1 MKLISNNGIFLF
13 DGAMGTYYSNKYNK
27 DIPCEFANLTDSETI
42 FEIHQEYIKAGVNAI
57 KTNTFA
63 ANRYSLACEQ
73 SEVEKIIRKGWEIAC
88 SAVQNTDVEVFA
100 DIGPIPNTQEIDEEA
115 EYKRQVDVFLDCG
128 AENFLFETFP
138 QYEILLEIA
147 AYIRLKKPEAN
158 IIASFAVYPDGYS
171 KEGLYYQDI
180 FTKVSSSGLFN
191 ACGFNC
197 ISGPAHMCRLVS
209 QLDFNGRTLIIMP
222 NSGYPSSERGRAVYI
237 DNSEYFAAKL
247 LELKNMGVRILG
259 GCCGTTPHHIA
270 VTAKLL
276 ANAGIPSGSTN
287 QHNVEVAAK
296 ASEKPL
302 IRRLVEQ
309 KKPILVE
316 IDPPF
321 DINWEYM
328 LRDAF
333 LLKSAGADMITIAD
347 SPLAKAR
354 ADSAI
359 MASKLQRETGLPAM
373 PHITCRDRN
382 LLGIKAT
389 LLGLNIEGIRNI
401 LIVTGDP
408 IAITERKDVKGVY
421 SMNSTNLAKYIKSLN
436 ENVFGE
442 TSFEIGGALNV
453 NAPNFEAELRRA
465 VKKIGNGISFFL
477 TQATYTQK
485 AVNNIIKAVDVLK
498 VPVFAGIMPIV
509 GYKNAMFINN
519 EVPGIE
525 IDEAIIESFRDKNRE
540 ESEVLGIEHSMEC
553 INKLYHYVSGFY
565 IMTPLKRINVVC
577 QLIEKIR
584 DKEN

>member
-1 MKLISNNGIFLF
+1 MNIFENKDIFLF
-13 DGAMGTYYSNKYNK
+13 DGAMGTYYSTKYNK
-27 DIPCEFANLTDSETI
+27 DIACETANLTDSQTI
-42 FEIHQEYIKAGVNAI
+42 FEIHQEYINAGVNAI

-63 ANRYSLACEQ
+63 ANRFSLACEQ
-73 SEVEKIIRKGWEIAC
+73 SEVEDIIRKGWEIAC
-88 SAVQNTDVEVFA
+88 SAARNTGVAVFA
-100 DIGPIPNTQEIDEEA
+100 DIGPIPSTQGIDEEV
-115 EYKRQVDVFLDCG
+115 EYKRQVDIFLECG
-128 AENFLFETFP
+128 ADNFLFETFP
-138 QYEILLEIA
+138 QYEIILEIS

-180 FTKVSSSGLFN
+180 FTKVSSSGLVN

-209 QLDFNGRTLIIMP
+209 QLDFNGRKLIVMP

-247 LELKNMGVRILG
+247 LELKNLGVQILG

-276 ANAGIPSGSTN
+276 ANTVITVNNTGQLNVGI
-287 QHNVEVAAK
+287 AAK
-296 ASEKPL
+296 VGEKPL
-302 IRRLVEQ
+302 IRKLIDD

-321 DINWEYM
+321 DVNWEYM
-328 LRDAF
+328 IRDAF

-373 PHITCRDRN
+373 PHITCRDKN

-408 IAITERKDVKGVY
+408 IASIERKDVKGFY
-421 SMNSTNLAKYIKSLN
+421 SMNSTNLANYITSLN
-436 ENVFGE
+436 ANVFGE
-442 TSFEIGGALNV
+442 TNFEIGGALNV
-453 NAPNFEAELRRA
+453 NAPNFEAELRRSA
-465 VKKIGNGISFFL
+465 KKLENGISFFL
-477 TQATYTQK
+477 TQATYTQN
-485 AVNNIIKAVDVLK
+485 AVNNVIKAVEVLK

-540 ESEVLGIEHSMEC
+540 ESELLGIEHSMEC
-553 INKLYHYVSGFY
+553 INKLYEYVSGFY

-577 QLIEKIR
+577 ELIKRIKEK
-584 DKEN
+584 DN